1 MAAARPSSTGR
12 ASGNMSLRGGRLGAA
27 RPNLVAALEAMVD
40 SNSKLETR
48 LELMARERQRD
59 QDRVEQLARQLDG
72 SLGNG
77 KAGADC

>member
-12 ASGNMSLRGGRLGAA
+12 ASGTMSLRGGRLGAA

>member
-1 MAAARPSSTGR
+1 
-12 ASGNMSLRGGRLGAA
+12 MSLRGGRLGAA